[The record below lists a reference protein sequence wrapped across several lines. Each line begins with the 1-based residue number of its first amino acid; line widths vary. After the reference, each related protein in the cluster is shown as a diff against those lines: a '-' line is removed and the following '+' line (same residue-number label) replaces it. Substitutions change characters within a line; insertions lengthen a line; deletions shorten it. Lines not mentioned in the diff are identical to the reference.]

1 MGDERELLGKRFI
14 ELARRAENGGYFTFT
29 DFLGLAEQS
38 IFDGI
43 RTRLGR
49 TAYVAFGGAEGAERV
64 MIRFG
69 NEEELGYAQPFP
81 IRCLRIRPK
90 AEKFAE
96 KLSHRDFLGALMSL
110 GIEREVLGDIV
121 IRDSIGYLFLRED
134 MLDFVAG
141 SLSEIRRTTVVC
153 EEVCELPEGE
163 LYRTEERRI
172 QLSSER
178 LDAVIAKTFNLSRE
192 DAQALFARGLVFAS
206 GREIASPSYTP
217 KVGEKVSVRGHGRLI
232 YRGVDGLS
240 RKGKLN
246 VTISLYV

>member
-1 MGDERELLGKRFI
+1 MGDERELLGKRFL

-29 DFLGLAEQS
+29 DFLGLPEQS
-38 IFDGI
+38 VFDSV

-49 TAYVAFGGAEGAERV
+49 TGYTAYGGADGAERV

-69 NEEELGYAQPFP
+69 REDELGYSQPFP

-90 AEKFAE
+90 AEKFADR
-96 KLSHRDFLGALMSL
+96 LTHRDFLGGLMSL

-121 IRDSIGYLFLRED
+121 IRENVGYLFVRED
-134 MLDFVAG
+134 MLDFIKR
-141 SLSEIRRTTVVC
+141 SLSEIKRTTVVC
-153 EEVCELPEGE
+153 DEVTELPEGE

-206 GREIASPSYTP
+206 GKEITSPSYTP
-217 KVGEKVSVRGHGRLI
+217 KAGEKISVRTHGRLI

-246 VTISLYV
+246 VTILLYV